1 MIPYR
6 VVVKKNSFRAYGT
19 FAILVLAFL
28 VFAWEMFITTQEGK
42 PIEELLPAYALQTC
56 DVGNISPSELVLDG
70 TRSLFMHTSFSFFV
84 TNMLFLWIFAPL
96 VEQFFGHR
104 KFILFYLV
112 GGFGGH
118 IFSTLFSAQDCMV
131 LVGAN
136 GAISAV
142 LGAFFFLHPFK
153 LVDAFVPIVNR
164 TFALPAILFMLAYL
178 AIMVFSSQGGPLS
191 GDLAPYW
198 DEVGGFIMGFSMMF
212 FATLFKSAPPAD
224 PFEYLDR

>member
-6 VVVKKNSFRAYGT
+6 LVGKNNFRAYGT
-19 FAILVLAFL
+19 FAIIVLAF
-28 VFAWEMFITTQEGK
+28 VMFGWEVIATSVQGK
-42 PIEELLPAYALQTC
+42 PIDEILPDYALQTC
-56 DVGNISPSELVLDG
+56 QVGKIGAPELLLDG
-70 TRSLFMHTSFSFFV
+70 TRSLFMHTSFSLFV

-96 VEQFFGHR
+96 VEKFFGHR
-104 KFILFYLV
+104 GFVAFYMV

-118 IFSTLFSAQDCMV
+118 IFSTLFTSGECLT

-142 LGAFFFLHPFK
+142 LGAFFFLYPFK

-164 TFALPAILFMLAYL
+164 TFALPAILFMIAYL

-191 GDLAPYW
+191 GNLAPYW
-198 DEVGGFIMGFSMMF
+198 DEVGGFIVGFGIMF
-212 FATLFKSAPPAD
+212 IATLFKGAPPAD
-224 PFEYLDR
+224 PFEYLDQ